1 VGVFTGCRASREE
14 QDSSNNPFG
23 KLLMGTVERST
34 PDLRISGEINA
45 NSTSSDTERPLTS
58 GSSAELPTAAVQD
71 RAAVTSAAGSFP
83 VEPQLPSLPAT
94 GEESKPVLTQIASIA
109 DPFAGFMGYCFLRLC
124 QFLEVVANW
133 MRPQISPTQV
143 AAESL
148 LKSSTHN
155 ALRSWG
161 ICSLGTICSTVAAAG
176 LIPVFYSSSI
186 KSFLPL
192 AFLVIVV
199 LVALRFGRAAGVL
212 GTLAAAFLFAD
223 FLFEPP
229 GLGVS
234 DPGARNHL
242 LWMLILGVVV
252 SDLLARYKTRRIRHK
267 F

>member
-1 VGVFTGCRASREE
+1 
-14 QDSSNNPFG
+14 
-23 KLLMGTVERST
+23 MGTVERSI

-45 NSTSSDTERPLTS
+45 TSASSDTGERPLTS
-58 GSSAELPTAAVQD
+58 RSSAELPTAAVQD
-71 RAAVTSAAGSFP
+71 RAAVASAGIFP
-83 VEPQLPSLPAT
+83 VEPRLPSLP
-94 GEESKPVLTQIASIA
+94 EDSQPVLTQIASIA
-109 DPFAGFMGYCFLRLC
+109 DPFAGFMGHCFLRLC
-124 QFLEVVANW
+124 QLLEVVANW
-133 MRPQISPTQV
+133 MRPQIPPTQA

-148 LKSSTHN
+148 LKSSTHH

-161 ICSLGTICSTVAAAG
+161 TCSLGTICSTVAAAG

-199 LVALRFGRAAGVL
+199 LVAFRFGRAAGVL
-212 GTLAAAFLFAD
+212 GTLTAAFLFAD

-234 DPGARNHL
+234 DPVARNHL
-242 LWMLILGVVV
+242 IWMLILGVVV